1 MIQNLM
7 EMDLKF
13 ESYDLLKTKIGDE
26 AAKAVVNLV
35 QAETLDVTKKREG
48 LLATKEDLAKLET
61 NLNGKISALKANLNG
76 KISALESKIYTVGIG
91 LGIFQL
97 VTIVGAVLAII
108 KFIKG

>member
-1 MIQNLM
+1 M
-7 EMDLKF
+7 EMNLRF
-13 ESYDLLKTKIGDE
+13 ESYDLLKVKIGDE

-35 QAETLDVTKKREG
+35 QAETLEIQKTREG
-48 LLATKEDLAKLET
+48 MLATKEDLAKLEVKLAAMET
-61 NLNGKISALKANLNG
+61 SLT
-76 KISALESKIYTVGIG
+76 SKIYTIGIG

>member
-1 MIQNLM
+1 M

-61 NLNGKISALKANLNG
+61 NLNGKISAW
-76 KISALESKIYTVGIG
+76 ESMFYTVGIG

>member
-1 MIQNLM
+1 M

-13 ESYDLLKTKIGDE
+13 ESYDLLKAKIGDE

-48 LLATKEDLAKLET
+48 LLVTKEDLAKLKVKMAAMET
-61 NLNGKISALKANLNG
+61 NLNGKILT
-76 KISALESKIYTVGIG
+76 LETTLTSKIYTIGIG

>member
-1 MIQNLM
+1 M
-7 EMDLKF
+7 KF
-13 ESYDLLKTKIGDE
+13 ESYDLLKAKIGDE

-48 LLATKEDLAKLET
+48 LLVTKEDLAKLKVKMAAMET
-61 NLNGKISALKANLNG
+61 NLNGKILT
-76 KISALESKIYTVGIG
+76 LETTLTSKIYTIGIG

>member
-1 MIQNLM
+1 M

-61 NLNGKISALKANLNG
+61 NLNGKISAL
-76 KISALESKIYTVGIG
+76 ESKIYTVGIG